1 MLLLLN
7 LDSVLN
13 QWLPKDQFEK
23 YLTQTKGVNVEWH
36 YDCHVLFTHY
46 YLMVSNYYECN
57 LFVTGS
63 VNHYLQEHLS
73 IILFAY
79 HYNQYDFVN
88 GVIWLEI

>member
-1 MLLLLN
+1 MTPQSPVWEV
-7 LDSVLN
+7 LDT
-13 QWLPKDQFEK
+13 DQ
-23 YLTQTKGVNVEWH
+23 GVNLEWR

-63 VNHYLQEHLS
+63 VNHYLQKHLS